1 MSFAL
6 GWFYW
11 YLWTILFPTE
21 CSAVAIL
28 FGYWLPDVNAA
39 AWIVIALVV
48 CTILNSFSVRVYG
61 ESEFWF
67 VSIAS
72 RQRRRCA
79 AEVPLG
85 AFGDRYVTSLVR
97 SETR

>member
-39 AWIVIALVV
+39 AWIVLSLVV

-67 VSIAS
+67 VSITRPSPGESPA
-72 RQRRRCA
+72 
-79 AEVPLG
+79 VPCLCG
-85 AFGDRYVTSLVR
+85 WQFAT
-97 SETR
+97 